1 MATLE
6 PAPVTRRELM
16 KAQRREQ
23 LLDAGAR
30 LIADR
35 GFFGVRLDDLGA
47 AVGISGPAVYRHFAN
62 KEALLVELLVGVS
75 ERLLAG
81 GRAVVAAA
89 SSPAEALEGLVDFH
103 LDFAFDDPELIR
115 IQDRDLDNVPAAD
128 RRTLRRTQRQY
139 VEVWVQVLR
148 EVHPGLAEETARV
161 QAHAAFGLINST
173 PHSATPAIAT
183 RARPVLRQMA
193 LAALSESP
201 QAASRIQ
208 PARKRKQPGQEPAG
222 GDGTVSGLVD
232 DQRR

>member
-1 MATLE
+1 MATVE
-6 PAPVTRRELM
+6 PAPVTRREAL

-47 AVGISGPAVYRHFAN
+47 AVGISGPAVYRHFAS

-89 SSPAEALEGLVDFH
+89 RSADEALEGLVDFH
-103 LDFAFDDPELIR
+103 LDFAFGDPELIR
-115 IQDRDLDNVPAAD
+115 IQDRDLDNVPATD

-139 VEVWVQVLR
+139 VEIWVQVLR
-148 EVHPGLAEETARV
+148 EVHPDLAEDTARV
-161 QAHAAFGLINST
+161 QAHGAFGLLNST
-173 PHSATPAIAT
+173 PHSATPASAT
-183 RARPVLRQMA
+183 KARPVLRRMA
-193 LAALSESP
+193 LAALAQTP
-201 QAASRIQ
+201 SRTTR
-208 PARKRKQPGQEPAG
+208 ARNRKQPASETVRTR
-222 GDGTVSGLVD
+222 GTVSDLID